1 LSHLMNGSH
10 RSSEYIMSIENEK
23 FNIGK
28 EKTTLKKSVI
38 FNIPNRITLS
48 RLFLAIVF
56 FVLLTYRYFNI
67 AFVIFLIAAATDWL
81 DGYLARKW
89 ELSTDLGRLVDPFVD
104 KVIICGTFIIFV
116 NVAAD
121 IIAPWMVI
129 TIVAR
134 EFLVSSIRG
143 FSESKG
149 VKFASNIWGKTKM
162 FIQSWTIC
170 AMLLYYAHLENVG
183 WAECMV
189 TVFMWI
195 TIIVT
200 VGSGI
205 TYIYSAKKT
214 LLAA

>member
-1 LSHLMNGSH
+1 MNI
-10 RSSEYIMSIENEK
+10 EYKKDDMQEEES
-23 FNIGK
+23 G
-28 EKTTLKKSVI
+28 LKKSAI
-38 FNIPNRITLS
+38 FNIPNKITLS

-56 FVLLTYRYFNI
+56 FVLLTYRYFNV
-67 AFVIFLIAAATDWL
+67 AFVIFLVAAASDWL

-89 ELSTDLGRLVDPFVD
+89 KLSTDLGRLVDPFVD

-116 NVAAD
+116 HLAKD

-170 AMLLYYAHLENVG
+170 AILLYYAYFENQD
-183 WAECMV
+183 WAEYLV
-189 TVFMWI
+189 SAFLWI

-200 VGSGI
+200 IGSGI
-205 TYIYSAKKT
+205 TYVYSAKKT

>member
-1 LSHLMNGSH
+1 MNI
-10 RSSEYIMSIENEK
+10 EYKKADMQEEES
-23 FNIGK
+23 G
-28 EKTTLKKSVI
+28 LKKSAI
-38 FNIPNRITLS
+38 FNIPNKITLS

-56 FVLLTYRYFNI
+56 FVLLTYRYFNV
-67 AFVIFLIAAATDWL
+67 AFVIFLVAAASDWL

-89 ELSTDLGRLVDPFVD
+89 KLSTDLGRLVDPFVD

-116 NVAAD
+116 HLAKD

-134 EFLVSSIRG
+134 EFLDSSIRG

-170 AMLLYYAHLENVG
+170 AILLYYAYFQNQD
-183 WAECMV
+183 WAEYLV
-189 TVFMWI
+189 SAFLWI

-200 VGSGI
+200 IGSGI
-205 TYIYSAKKT
+205 TYVYSAKKT

>member
-1 LSHLMNGSH
+1 MNI
-10 RSSEYIMSIENEK
+10 EYKKADKQEEES
-23 FNIGK
+23 G
-28 EKTTLKKSVI
+28 LKKSAI
-38 FNIPNRITLS
+38 FNIPNKITLS

-56 FVLLTYRYFNI
+56 FVLLTYRYFNV
-67 AFVIFLIAAATDWL
+67 AFVIFLVAAASDWL

-89 ELSTDLGRLVDPFVD
+89 KLSTDLGRLVDPFVD

-116 NVAAD
+116 HLAKD

-170 AMLLYYAHLENVG
+170 AILLYYAYFENQD
-183 WAECMV
+183 WAEYLV
-189 TVFMWI
+189 SAFLWI

-200 VGSGI
+200 IGSGI
-205 TYIYSAKKT
+205 TYVYSAKKT

>member
-1 LSHLMNGSH
+1 MFLLNNTMN
-10 RSSEYIMSIENEK
+10 IEHK
-23 FNIGK
+23 
-28 EKTTLKKSVI
+28 KTDTQEEEFSLKKSVL
-38 FNIPNRITLS
+38 FNIPNRITFS

-56 FVLLTYRYFNI
+56 FVFLTYGYLNV
-67 AFVIFLIAAATDWL
+67 ALAIFLVAAVTDWL

-116 NVAAD
+116 DVAKD
-121 IIAPWMVI
+121 VIAPWMVI

-149 VKFASNIWGKTKM
+149 IKFASNIWGKTKM
-162 FIQSWTIC
+162 FVQSWTIC
-170 AMLLYYAHLENVG
+170 ALLLYYAYFENLD
-183 WAECMV
+183 WARYIASS
-189 TVFMWI
+189 FMWI
-195 TIIVT
+195 TVIVT
-200 VGSGI
+200 IGSGI

>member
-1 LSHLMNGSH
+1 MN
-10 RSSEYIMSIENEK
+10 IENK
-23 FNIGK
+23 NINTQ
-28 EKTTLKKSVI
+28 EEEISLKKSVI

-56 FVLLTYRYFNI
+56 FVLLTYRHFNI
-67 AFVIFLIAAATDWL
+67 SFVIFLVAAATDWL

-116 NVAAD
+116 NVADD

-143 FSESKG
+143 FSDG
-149 VKFASNIWGKTKM
+149 
-162 FIQSWTIC
+162 
-170 AMLLYYAHLENVG
+170 LL
-183 WAECMV
+183 
-189 TVFMWI
+189 
-195 TIIVT
+195 
-200 VGSGI
+200 
-205 TYIYSAKKT
+205 T
-214 LLAA
+214 LLLIRLLFVVLLLSL